1 MSEQTLNAVVTLR
14 NEVSPWLM
22 ILQVVPDGALT
33 PRLFNIKIGD
43 RIWLSQK
50 PAGKFTYLPVVS
62 RPTEEPVPWKSATGH
77 VQDVWKYGLVEKA
90 WGSRPGPDNTHVF
103 ICGSPHM
110 SESMLALFIMDG
122 FKEHTKKEPGQIH
135 LEKYW

>member
-62 RPTEEPVPWKSATGH
+62 RPTEEPVPWKGATGH
-77 VQDVWKYGLVEKA
+77 VQDV
-90 WGSRPGPDNTHVF
+90 
-103 ICGSPHM
+103 
-110 SESMLALFIMDG
+110 
-122 FKEHTKKEPGQIH
+122 
-135 LEKYW
+135 